1 MKQWFFSFFL
11 SGVCMLTWGQQP
23 AGLLQQAAELRM
35 QYRFTE
41 AADLLATIIRQSA
54 DSTERQE
61 AARQLM
67 LCENGQT
74 MLRYIERPA
83 VTGKTATPKDRF
95 FQYYDIELPG
105 AWAILP
111 AAWRRAAAPDDTLSP
126 VFIPTATTAT
136 ALYFAACLSEQ
147 WDIFVVRRHNDT
159 LWTPPEL
166 LKGSVN
172 TPFDERFPYVAPGG
186 TTLYFASNGHSG
198 MGGYDLYKSAWN
210 PVTQAWD
217 APENLGFPYSSP
229 ADDWLFVPDVT
240 ATTALFASSREQKA
254 DSLTLYRIALE
265 ANPGKQLGYSIQDVQ
280 QIGQLEPPAAPP
292 PPAAAIRKPTQ
303 NNADDADR
311 SRYQLLAQQ
320 QADEQKLQQTLRSLR
335 KNYGELTDAV
345 ERAALQNTILE
356 YETDL
361 SRIQA
366 DMRQTIQTIRET
378 EKERLAQGIV
388 PDARPTDDSPP
399 ETPLP
404 PPPFDPQYR
413 ATVAFPAAALMPPVK
428 EEPAADPF
436 RFRIEKTSIV
446 YPCPSGVAGLAYRIQ
461 TGVYAR
467 KLDARDFKG
476 LSPVFEQPDK
486 KRYIYYI
493 GQFQSYD
500 DALEALSEVKRKG
513 FRDALLTAAIDGK
526 KTTIA
531 AAREYEQRKTPSPDD
546 PSPALYHIVLG
557 EFANGLPATLQ
568 QAVKAA
574 TQRDIVKK
582 TSRGRT
588 VYIVGP
594 FASPDDARQ
603 LQTQLQAQG
612 FETRM
617 EN

>member
-1 MKQWFFSFFL
+1 
-11 SGVCMLTWGQQP
+11 MLTWGQQP

-41 AADLLATIIRQSA
+41 AADLLSTIIRQSA

-61 AARQLM
+61 AARLLI

-83 VTGKTATPKDRF
+83 VTGKTTVPKNGF
-95 FQYYDIELPG
+95 YQYYDIELPG
-105 AWAILP
+105 AWATLP
-111 AAWRRAAAPDDTLSP
+111 AAGRPATTTADTLSP
-126 VFIPTATTAT
+126 VFIPTPPT
-136 ALYFAACLSEQ
+136 ALYFAACPTEH
-147 WDIFVVRRHNDT
+147 WDIFVVRRLHDT
-159 LWTPPEL
+159 LWTPPEPL
-166 LKGSVN
+166 NSSVN
-172 TPFDERFPYVAPGG
+172 TPFDERFPYVAPDGK
-186 TTLYFASNGHSG
+186 TLYFASNGHSG
-198 MGGYDLYKSAWN
+198 MGGYDLYKSVWN
-210 PVTQAWD
+210 PVTQVWD
-217 APENLGFPYSSP
+217 PPENLGFPYSSP
-229 ADDWLFVPDVT
+229 DDDWLFVPDIT
-240 ATTALFASSREQKA
+240 ATTALFASSREQKT

-265 ANPGKQLGYSIQDVQ
+265 ANPIKQPGYSIQDVR
-280 QIGQLEPPAAPP
+280 QIGQLEPAAAPP
-292 PPAAAIRKPTQ
+292 PTTAAIRKPAQ
-303 NNADDADR
+303 NNANDADR
-311 SRYQLLAQQ
+311 IHYRLLARQ

-378 EKERLAQGIV
+378 EKELLAQGIV
-388 PDARPTDDSPP
+388 PDARPATDRQPEIPAPP
-399 ETPLP
+399 E
-404 PPPFDPQYR
+404 PFNPQCR
-413 ATVAFPAAALMPPVK
+413 PTVAFPAAALMPPVK
-428 EEPAADPF
+428 KESAADPF
-436 RFRIEKTSIV
+436 RFKIEKTSVV
-446 YPCPSGVAGLAYRIQ
+446 YPWPAGVPGLVYRIQ
-461 TGVYAR
+461 IGTYTR
-467 KLDARDFKG
+467 KLAVRDFKG

-493 GQFQSYD
+493 GQFQTCD
-500 DALEALSEVKRKG
+500 ETLEALSEVKQKG
-513 FRDALLTAAIDGK
+513 FRDALLIAAIDGK
-526 KTTIA
+526 KTTLS
-531 AAREYEQRKTPSPDD
+531 AAREYEQRKAPAQKPPDD
-546 PSPALYHIVLG
+546 PSPALYHVVLG

-582 TSRGRT
+582 TSRGHT

-594 FASPDDARQ
+594 FASLDDAQQ
-603 LQTQLQAQG
+603 LQTLLQAQG